1 MTLSYELDQDQS
13 DLEQRW
19 DLTRLYASPSDPR
32 IDGDLKAAR
41 RKAQK
46 LRSNYI
52 GKVAELPPAD
62 VRKLIDGLDEIAGLL
77 NKLFS
82 YAYLLFSAD
91 TQTEDN
97 KKLYA
102 RIQGDVPSIRNETV
116 FFDLE
121 LQRMP
126 ENAFQKLMRAAELT
140 EYHDH
145 LGRIRRVAAHALD
158 ELAEKIISLKDS
170 TGSQAWT
177 QLYFETT
184 ADFRIKLDMPGG
196 AGGHGEYMTLSQAY
210 AVRETGS
217 RAERKAAFDQ
227 TLQIHAEHGR
237 GLTFVFNALFE
248 NWRHMMGLRN
258 YDHPLAPLLVE
269 ENLRPAVIETLLS
282 TVESNYGL
290 VHRYYRAKAQVLGI
304 EDFAGHDIRASYG
317 GSNSFIS
324 FEEGRDIVLDTFEN
338 FSPRLGTIARGFF
351 EDRYIDAL
359 SRSGKRAGA
368 YCLSSGPV
376 FHPFLF
382 LNYNY
387 TLKDVIV
394 MAHEMGHGVHN
405 VVVADHQTL
414 TNCDR
419 VTMFME
425 TPSTFAETLTF
436 QRLLAREMNP
446 EIRRQLLGS
455 QIEAAMLKIYKSV
468 AVTRFQLNAYERR
481 KSSVVPSS
489 EYCRLWGEQLDAM
502 FGDAVARGEWDDWEW
517 VTFHHTLNYP
527 FYDYAYSFGQL
538 LVYALMRQHQQEGE
552 AFVPKYMKLL
562 EAGTSITIGPL
573 LEMVGVDL
581 HDPAFWQAGIHYL
594 EEMVAEFEDSVLY

>member
-1 MTLSYELDQDQS
+1 MTLSFEPELDQQ

-19 DLTRLYASPSDPR
+19 DLSRLYVSPTDPR
-32 IDGDLKAAR
+32 IDADLKSAR

-46 LRSNYI
+46 LRSKYL
-52 GKVAELPPAD
+52 GKIAELPPAET
-62 VRKLIDGLDEIAGLL
+62 RRLIDGLDETAGLL
-77 NKLFS
+77 NKLFG

-102 RIQGDVPSIRNETV
+102 RIQGEVPDIKNETV

-121 LQRMP
+121 IQRMP
-126 ENAFQKLMRAAELT
+126 ENAYQKLLRAPELAE
-140 EYHDH
+140 YYDH
-145 LGRIRRVAAHALD
+145 LGRIRRVAAHSLD
-158 ELAEKIISLKDS
+158 ELAEKIIALKDS

-184 ADFRIKLDMPGG
+184 ADFRVQLDMPGMP
-196 AGGHGEYMTLSQAY
+196 EEMTLSQAY
-210 AVRETGS
+210 AVRETGA
-217 RAERKAAFDQ
+217 RHERKAAFDE
-227 TLQIHAEHGR
+227 TLKLHAQHGR

-258 YDHPLAPLLVE
+258 YDHPLAPLLIE
-269 ENLRPAVIETLLS
+269 ENLAPQVIETLLQ
-282 TVESNYGL
+282 TVEGNYDL

-304 EDFAGHDIRASYG
+304 EDFAGHDIRAGYG
-317 GSNSFIS
+317 GAGSFIS
-324 FEEGRDIVLDTFEN
+324 FEEGRDIVLDTWDS
-338 FSPRLGTIARGFF
+338 FSPQLGQIAHGFF
-351 EDRYIDAL
+351 ENRYIDAL

-376 FHPFLF
+376 HHPFLF

-405 VVVADHQTL
+405 VVVAGHQSL

-436 QRLLAREMNP
+436 QRLLAREVNP
-446 EIRRQLLGS
+446 EVRRQLLGS
-455 QIEAAMLKIYKSV
+455 QIEAAILKIYKSV

-481 KSSVVPSS
+481 QNSVVPSA
-489 EYCRLWGEQLDAM
+489 EYCRLWGDQLTAM
-502 FGDAVARGEWDDWEW
+502 YGDAVARGEWDDWEW

-538 LVYALMRQHQQEGE
+538 LVYALMRKYQQEGE
-552 AFVPKYMKLL
+552 DFVPQYIKLL
-562 EAGTSITIGPL
+562 EAGTSITIAPL

-581 HDPAFWQAGIHYL
+581 NDPAFWQAGINYL
-594 EEMVAEFEDSVLY
+594 GEMVAEFEDSVLY

>member
-1 MTLSYELDQDQS
+1 MTLSYELEPDQQDI
-13 DLEQRW
+13 DQRW

-32 IDGDLKAAR
+32 IDADVKSAR

-46 LRSNYI
+46 LRSKYL
-52 GKVAELPPAD
+52 GKVADLPPAE
-62 VRKLIDGLDEIAGLL
+62 VRKLLDGLDEVMCML
-77 NKLFS
+77 NRLFS

-102 RIQGDVPSIRNETV
+102 RIQGDVPSIKNEMV

-126 ENAFQKLMRAAELT
+126 ENAFQKLTRAPELAI
-140 EYHDH
+140 YVDH
-145 LGRIRRVAAHALD
+145 TGRIRRVSAHALD
-158 ELAEKIISLKDS
+158 ELAEKIVALKDS

-184 ADFRIKLDMPGG
+184 ADFRVRLDMPGIP
-196 AGGHGEYMTLSQAY
+196 EEMTLSQAY
-210 AVRETGS
+210 AIRETGA
-217 RAERKAAFDQ
+217 RHERKAVFDE
-227 TLQIHAEHGR
+227 TLRLHADNAR
-237 GLTFVFNALFE
+237 SLTFVFNALFE
-248 NWRHMMGLRN
+248 NWRHMMSLRN
-258 YDHPLAPLLVE
+258 YDHPLAPLLIE
-269 ENLRPAVIETLLS
+269 ENLGPDVILTLMQ
-282 TVESNYGL
+282 TVEANYGL

-304 EDFAGHDIRASYG
+304 EGFAGHDIRAAYPG
-317 GSNSFIS
+317 TNSFIS

-338 FSPRLGTIARGFF
+338 FTPKLGKIARGFF
-351 EDRYIDAL
+351 DHRYIDAL

-376 FHPFLF
+376 FHPYLF

-405 VVVADHQTL
+405 VVVAAHQNL
-414 TNCDR
+414 TNSDR

-436 QRLLAREMNP
+436 QRLLAREINP
-446 EIRRQLLGS
+446 DIRQQLLGS
-455 QIEAAMLKIYKSV
+455 QIEAAILKIYKSV
-468 AVTRFQLNAYERR
+468 AVTRFQLNAYQRR
-481 KSSVVPSS
+481 AESVVPSS

-502 FGDAVARGEWDDWEW
+502 FGDSVQRDEYDDWEW

-538 LVYALMRQHQQEGE
+538 LVYALMRQYQREG
-552 AFVPKYMKLL
+552 ASFVPKYMALL
-562 EAGTSITIGPL
+562 EAGTSVTVAPL

-581 HDPAFWQAGIHYL
+581 ADGNFWQQGINYL
-594 EEMVAEFEDSVLY
+594 EDMVAEFEASVYY

>member
-1 MTLSYELDQDQS
+1 MTLSSFELEHDSPDI
-13 DLEQRW
+13 EQRW

-32 IDGDLKAAR
+32 IDADIKAAR

-46 LRSNYI
+46 LRSKYI
-52 GKVAELPPAD
+52 NRVADAPPAEL
-62 VRKLIDGLDEIAGLL
+62 RKLLDGLDDVAGVI

-91 TQTEDN
+91 TQTENN

-102 RIQGDVPSIRNETV
+102 RIQGDTPDIRNEVV
-116 FFDLE
+116 FFELE

-126 ENAFQKLMRAAELT
+126 EVAYQKLLRAPEV
-140 EYHDH
+140 EVYKDH

-170 TGSQAWT
+170 TGAQAWT

-184 ADFRIKLDMPGG
+184 ADFRIALDLPGFP
-196 AGGHGEYMTLSQAY
+196 EEMTLSQAY
-210 AVRETGS
+210 AVRETGM
-217 RAERKAAFDQ
+217 RNERKAAFDE
-227 TLQIHAEHGR
+227 TLKVHADNGR
-237 GLTFVFNALFE
+237 SLTFVFNALFE

-258 YDHPLAPLLVE
+258 YDHPLAPLVVE
-269 ENLRPAVIETLLS
+269 EHLSPGVIETLMS

-290 VHRYYRAKAQVLGI
+290 VQRYYRAKAHMMGLP
-304 EDFAGHDIRASYG
+304 DFAGHDIRAAYEGTS
-317 GSNSFIS
+317 SFIS
-324 FEEGRDIVLDTFEN
+324 FEEGRDIVLETFET
-338 FSPRLGTIARGFF
+338 FSPKLGTIARGFF
-351 EDRYIDAL
+351 DERYIDAF
-359 SRSGKRAGA
+359 SRTGKRAGA

-405 VVVADHQTL
+405 VVVADYQNL

-436 QRLLAREMNP
+436 QRLMARELNP
-446 EIRRQLLGS
+446 EIRQQLLGS
-455 QIEAAMLKIYKSV
+455 QIEAAILKIYKSV
-468 AVTRFQLNAYERR
+468 AITRFQLNAYERR
-481 KSSVVPSS
+481 KDSVLPAGVFCS
-489 EYCRLWGEQLDAM
+489 LWSEQLDAM
-502 FGDAVARGEWDDWEW
+502 FGDAVERGEYDNWEW
-517 VTFHHTLNYP
+517 VTFHHTLNHL

-538 LVYALMRQHQQEGE
+538 LVYALMRQHQREGE
-552 AFVPKYMKLL
+552 NFVPRYMALL

-581 HDPAFWQAGIHYL
+581 NDPAFWQQGIHYL
-594 EEMVAEFEDSVLY
+594 EEMVSEFEASVGL

>member
-1 MTLSYELDQDQS
+1 MTLSYELEPDQHDV
-13 DLEQRW
+13 EQRW
-19 DLTRLYASPSDPR
+19 DLTRLYASPADPR
-32 IDGDLKAAR
+32 IDADVKTAR

-46 LRSNYI
+46 LRSKYL
-52 GKVAELPPAD
+52 GRVAELPPAE
-62 VRKLIDGLDEIAGLL
+62 VRKLLDGIDEINGTL

-91 TQTEDN
+91 TQTEGN

-102 RIQGDVPSIRNETV
+102 RIQGDVPSIKSETV

-121 LQRMP
+121 LQRVP
-126 ENAFQKLMRAAELT
+126 ENAFQKLTRAPELAE
-140 EYHDH
+140 YVYH

-158 ELAEKIISLKDS
+158 ELAEKIVSLKDS
-170 TGSQAWT
+170 TGAQAWT

-184 ADFRIKLDMPGG
+184 ADFRVHLDLPGLP
-196 AGGHGEYMTLSQAY
+196 EEMTLSQAY
-210 AVRETGS
+210 AVRETGA
-217 RAERKAAFDQ
+217 RHERKAVFDE
-227 TLQIHAEHGR
+227 TLRLHADNGR
-237 GLTFVFNALFE
+237 SLTFVFNALFE
-248 NWRHMMGLRN
+248 NWRHMMSLRN
-258 YDHPLAPLLVE
+258 YDHPLAPLLIE
-269 ENLRPAVIETLLS
+269 ENLGPDVILTLME
-282 TVESNYGL
+282 TVEANYSL

-304 EDFAGHDIRASYG
+304 PDFAGHDIRAAYPG
-317 GSNSFIS
+317 TNSFIS
-324 FEEGRDIVLDTFEN
+324 FEEGRDIILDTFED
-338 FSPRLGTIARGFF
+338 FSPKLGAIARGFF
-351 EDRYIDAL
+351 EERYIDAL

-405 VVVADHQTL
+405 VVVADHQSL
-414 TNCDR
+414 TNSDR

-436 QRLLAREMNP
+436 QRLLAREVNP
-446 EIRRQLLGS
+446 DIRQQLLGS
-455 QIEAAMLKIYKSV
+455 QIEAAILKIFKSV
-468 AVTRFQLNAYERR
+468 AVSRFQLNAYQRR
-481 KSSVVPSS
+481 ADSVVPAG
-489 EYCRLWGEQLDAM
+489 EYCRMWSDQLDAM
-502 FGDAVARGEWDDWEW
+502 FGDAVSRDEWDDWEW

-538 LVYALMRQHQQEGE
+538 LVYALMRQYQLEG
-552 AFVPKYMKLL
+552 ASFVPKYLALL
-562 EAGTSITIGPL
+562 EAGTSITVAPL

-581 HDPAFWQAGIHYL
+581 ADGTFWQQGLNYL
-594 EEMVAEFEDSVLY
+594 EDMVTEFEASLSE